1 MAPAE
6 LILHNN
12 WHPQFQIPNSSPDSS
27 KNEFIRSF
35 FGRIHGLTIYFWNYL
50 SFNSATDSKFPRLSF
65 YFMESYQCMVLFT
78 SSFSRFCFIKTC
90 LWKTLHHCHLLSCHC
105 LGTNE
110 AEKETSEK
118 TLCTLWAFMII
129 NDLIRYLYESLT
141 LNLRGFSRN
150 ICFDFFRL
158 LKINKKNLSKVFLNQ
173 FVVSV
178 YICADFFRLL
188 KIDKKRLIS
197 QRFF

>member
-65 YFMESYQCMVLFT
+65 YFMESYHCIVLFT

-90 LWKTLHHCHLLSCHC
+90 LWKTLHHCHLLSCRY
-105 LGTNE
+105 LGTNG
-110 AEKETSEK
+110 AEKTSEK
-118 TLCTLWAFMII
+118 TLCTFWAFMII
-129 NDLIRYLYESLT
+129 NVLIRYLYGSLT
-141 LNLRGFSRN
+141 LKLR
-150 ICFDFFRL
+150 
-158 LKINKKNLSKVFLNQ
+158 VFITKYLCWL
-173 FVVSV
+173 F
-178 YICADFFRLL
+178 
-188 KIDKKRLIS
+188 
-197 QRFF
+197 